1 MVDVLRDRNMR
12 DSARTSVLCAITC
25 NLRVMIREDSTCTME
40 IVIVDE
46 SDLRVCHVAN
56 ERLKSALFNPG

>member
-1 MVDVLRDRNMR
+1 MLR
-12 DSARTSVLCAITC
+12 AVTC
-25 NLRVMIREDSTCTME
+25 NLWVMIREDSARTME

-56 ERLKSALFNPG
+56 ERLESALLDPR